1 MIVDIN
7 ECLLS
12 GDVCVDT
19 ALRCEDDI
27 PGYSCICRTG
37 AQGDGKVNGTG
48 CTDVNECTYVFVSVL
63 IVLNKEASFFCVSY
77 IFYLIWDYMY

>member
-1 MIVDIN
+1 MRYSCLLLLLIADIN

-48 CTDVNECTYVFVSVL
+48 CTDVNECTYAFVSV
-63 IVLNKEASFFCVSY
+63 
-77 IFYLIWDYMY
+77 

>member
-1 MIVDIN
+1 MLLIADIN

-27 PGYSCICRTG
+27 PGYNCICRTG

-63 IVLNKEASFFCVSY
+63 MVLNKVASSVVLKILF
-77 IFYLIWDYMY
+77 I